1 MEDGMKTH
9 PYLRAYMAGVLLPSW
24 VLLLVLAAFLF
35 GHFTGQVPVGLQ
47 SAIVFPMAIVPNLWG
62 LWNVLYTALGLRGR
76 VSIGAFGALL
86 PLILVPAGLALAS
99 AMNLG
104 FFTVRQ
110 AAVILPVAMA
120 VYYLVWKYGVA
131 FFNRIVELR

>member
-1 MEDGMKTH
+1 MNNH

-24 VLLLVLAAFLF
+24 FLLFVLAAFLT
-35 GHFTGQVPVGLQ
+35 GRFTVRPPARLE

-62 LWNVLYTALGLRGR
+62 LWNVLYTLPALRRR

-86 PLILVPAGLALAS
+86 PIILVPAGVALAS
-99 AMNLG
+99 ALDLSFYG
-104 FFTVRQ
+104 VRQ
-110 AAVILPVAMA
+110 AAAILPVAMA
-120 VYYLVWKYGVA
+120 VYYLVWKYAVA